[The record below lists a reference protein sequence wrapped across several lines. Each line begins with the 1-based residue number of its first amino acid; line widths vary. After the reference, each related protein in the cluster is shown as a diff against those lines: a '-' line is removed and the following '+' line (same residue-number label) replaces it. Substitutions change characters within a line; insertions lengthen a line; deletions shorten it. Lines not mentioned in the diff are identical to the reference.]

1 MKIHAA
7 RPKPNKKDMASQA
20 ACKQLEN
27 AFPAMSEKCF
37 HTNRKS
43 AFKDKKCRLSSTLWV
58 PFHSIQPPA
67 SVKMRQH
74 PDFPAILGIPLIIC
88 GVTAIDLHSS
98 AAGH

>member
-7 RPKPNKKDMASQA
+7 RLKPNKKDMASQA

-43 AFKDKKCRLSSTLWV
+43 AFKDKKFRLSSTL
-58 PFHSIQPPA
+58 FLRCHSIQIPA
-67 SVKMRQH
+67 IVKMRQH